1 MQDNTIFI
9 YGQTV
14 SKNAFTDR
22 EADAQKLTSN
32 LLHGINTTIISPRR
46 WGKSSLVEKVL
57 NDISE
62 NEKNIKTV
70 LIDLFFVASEEEF
83 LEKFSAAVIKA
94 SSSKVDDWV
103 KGTKEFFKHLIP
115 KISLGMDPV
124 NEFSLSFD
132 WDELRKH
139 KDEILNL
146 PEVIAQKKNL
156 RFVIALDEFQN
167 LASFPDYSIME
178 KRMRAVWQRQKKVT
192 YCLYGS
198 KRHMMTEIF
207 NNASKPFYRFGDM
220 MLLQKIDTEHWV
232 KFIQK
237 NFKKSGKKIAKKLAL
252 KIPTLMRNHP
262 WYVQQYSHYI
272 WLKTDVEVG
281 MSHLESALMEI
292 IYANIPFFQKEV
304 ENISATQLSLLKAVA
319 SGENQLTS
327 TRAMQNFRLGTPR
340 NVIKNK
346 TILINNDII
355 DFDGKDYEFLDPVF
369 ELWFLRQ
376 YLQIDY
382 LKNLR

>member
-1 MQDNTIFI
+1 MEHSIFV

-14 SKNAFTDR
+14 GEETFTDR
-22 EADAQKLTSN
+22 EADTNKLYAN
-32 LLHGINTTIISPRR
+32 LIQGVNTTIISPRR
-46 WGKSSLVEKVL
+46 WGKSSLVEKVFK
-57 NDISE
+57 DISK
-62 NEKNIKTV
+62 NEKKVKTV

-83 LEKFSAAVIKA
+83 LERFSAEVIKA
-94 SSSKVDDWV
+94 WSSKVDDWIM
-103 KGTKEFFKHLIP
+103 GTKEFFKNLIP
-115 KISLGMDPV
+115 KISLGMDPI

-132 WDELRKH
+132 WKELLKH

-146 PEVIAQKKNL
+146 PELIAKKKNI

-167 LASFPDYSIME
+167 LASFPDYFILE

-198 KRHMMTEIF
+198 KRHMMSDIF

-220 MLLQKIDTEHWV
+220 MLLQKIDTAHWV

-237 NFKKSGKKIAKKLAL
+237 RFKKSGKKIAKKWAI
-252 KIPTLMRNHP
+252 KIPILMKNHP
-262 WYVQQYSHYI
+262 WYVQQFSHYT
-272 WLKTDVEVG
+272 WQRVKFEVG
-281 MSHLESALMEI
+281 IEHIEAALLELI
-292 IYANIPFFQKEV
+292 NTNIPFFQKEV
-304 ENISATQLSLLKAVA
+304 ESLSATQLSLLKAIA

-327 TRAMQNFRLGTPR
+327 TRAMQTFHLGTPR

-346 TILINNDII
+346 IILINNDLI

-369 ELWFLRQ
+369 EMWFLRQ
-376 YLQIDY
+376 YMKIDY
-382 LKNLR
+382 LKYLK